1 MPVTYRPAPA
11 VARVAADLIATH
23 HDHLDGVRIE
33 YVFRSETAK
42 TNGKAIWGKARKITG
57 LNAFLASHDNDDE
70 LPIDEETEDF
80 FVIEIAEPVWAIL
93 GATERTALVD
103 HELCHLTTEE
113 DKDGDL
119 KLKLRPHDLE
129 EFVAIVRRH
138 GLWRDDV
145 ENFAAAVQMVLPEPD
160 AA

>member
-1 MPVTYRPAPA
+1 MTVTHRPAPA
-11 VARVAADLIATH
+11 VARIAATLIGQHHTH
-23 HDHLDGVRIE
+23 LADVRID

-42 TNGKAIWGKARKITG
+42 SNGKAIWGKARKITG
-57 LNAFLASHDNDDE
+57 LNAFLATPEDERPVDDD
-70 LPIDEETEDF
+70 IDEF

-93 GATERTALVD
+93 SENERKALVD
-103 HELCHLTTEE
+103 HELCHCTTEQKGGE
-113 DKDGDL
+113 L

-129 EFVAIVRRH
+129 EFVQIVRRH

-145 ENFAAAVQMVLPEPD
+145 ENFANAVQMVLPEPD

>member
-1 MPVTYRPAPA
+1 MTVTYRPAPA
-11 VARVAADLIATH
+11 VARVAGELIPKH
-23 HDHLDGVRIE
+23 HQHLHGVRID

-42 TNGKAIWGKARKITG
+42 SNGKEIWGKARKITG
-57 LNAFLASHDNDDE
+57 LNAFLATPEDERPVEDD
-70 LPIDEETEDF
+70 IDDF
-80 FVIEIAEPVWAIL
+80 FVIEISEPVWAIL
-93 GATERTALVD
+93 DPAERAALVD
-103 HELCHLTTEE
+103 HELCHLTVEE
-113 DKDGDL
+113 DKDDNL

-145 ENFAAAVQMVLPEPD
+145 ETFAAAVQMVLPEPD